1 MKGMVRE
8 KKRAMSELVMRV
20 GRVLRHVRNVSAR
33 RFNGDG
39 EQHGSHSDEVD
50 GPLAQAFLSY
60 LCDGC
65 QVPSRWSRDRRIG
78 PL

>member
-8 KKRAMSELVMRV
+8 KKRVISELVMRV

-50 GPLAQAFLSY
+50 GPLA
-60 LCDGC
+60 
-65 QVPSRWSRDRRIG
+65 
-78 PL
+78 

>member
-1 MKGMVRE
+1 MVRE

-20 GRVLRHVRNVSAR
+20 VRVLRHVRNVSAR

-50 GPLAQAFLSY
+50 GPPQPLFLK
-60 LCDGC
+60 LE
-65 QVPSRWSRDRRIG
+65 VAINH
-78 PL
+78 